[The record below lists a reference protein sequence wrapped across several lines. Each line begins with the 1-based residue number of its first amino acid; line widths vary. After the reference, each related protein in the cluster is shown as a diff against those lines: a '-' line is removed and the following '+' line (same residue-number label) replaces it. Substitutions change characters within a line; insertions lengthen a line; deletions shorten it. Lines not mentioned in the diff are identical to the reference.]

1 VEAGKQLIIEDM
13 SRTESSDFDSLA
25 GFDMHLA
32 TPLPR
37 SLRLNGKATCL
48 RLERIYWSI
57 LEYAAFRRNEPVNM
71 LLAHLDREVQ
81 LHFGRVINFSSLVR
95 VVSVAEI
102 AKACPGLQHWLSDG
116 GEHE

>member
-1 VEAGKQLIIEDM
+1 VEARKQLIIEGVSGAD
-13 SRTESSDFDSLA
+13 TSDFDSLS

-32 TPLPR
+32 TPMPR

-57 LEYAAFRRNEPVNM
+57 LEYAASRRNEPVNT
-71 LLAHLDREVQ
+71 LLAHVDREVQ

-102 AKACPGLQHWLSDG
+102 AKACPGLQQWLSEDR
-116 GEHE
+116 EHE